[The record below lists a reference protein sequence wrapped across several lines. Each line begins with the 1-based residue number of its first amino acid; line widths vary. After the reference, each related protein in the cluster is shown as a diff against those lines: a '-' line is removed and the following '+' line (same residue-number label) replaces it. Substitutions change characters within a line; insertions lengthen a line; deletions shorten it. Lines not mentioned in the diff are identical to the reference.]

1 MITTIKDI
9 KNQEIDLNLQEIV
22 YVKPISNSDKL
33 NYIISLKN
41 KKTIKITIKERSRL
55 RLYYLRMSPPR
66 CVDVAILDD

>member
-55 RLYYLRMSPPR
+55 RLYYLRMFPPR